1 MDYSDRMLRRAIEAL
16 PDGTYEAEGH
26 IDGFVEHPD
35 SAYRDLKIK
44 VAVTV
49 DGSEITVDLTGTAPQ
64 VDLPI
69 NMPLVGTVD
78 IAIWVTLRSILLDA
92 ALNDPVPTNSGLFRA
107 ITIVAPEGCIANPT
121 FPAPTIA
128 RFCCGVTRP
137 VIDALA
143 MLGRK
148 LVCVPLFRWRPV
160 WPKPPSAVRLPSV

>member
-1 MDYSDRMLRRAIEAL
+1 EGRVAGAKIGAGRFVELIEQHGLQTIRDASGDLMDYSDRMRRRAIDAL

-35 SAYRDLKIK
+35 PSYRDLTIK

-49 DGSEITVDLTGTAPQ
+49 EGSEITVDLTGTAPQ

-107 ITIVAPEGCIANPT
+107 ITISSPPPCTPT
-121 FPAPTIA
+121 PTSPAPT
-128 RFCCGVTRP
+128 
-137 VIDALA
+137 
-143 MLGRK
+143 
-148 LVCVPLFRWRPV
+148 
-160 WPKPPSAVRLPSV
+160 